1 MLCLILLFR
10 KQDTILEMKFISFFL
25 IINILFAFRHF
36 KIALPFLVAIV
47 VLALI
52 YVGRITFEK
61 AKENWY
67 KIKNQ
72 VQDIN
77 NDIDSTEEEQPVV
90 QHNGLNNSSHNPQI
104 ISTLALTFTL
114 TICLV
119 IASTLYINIFL
130 RNFAITK
137 AMKLGLHRILISF
150 TIPLFFY
157 CKNSSLRR
165 FVYEMYFS
173 HCGL

>member
-1 MLCLILLFR
+1 M
-10 KQDTILEMKFISFFL
+10 
-25 IINILFAFRHF
+25 
-36 KIALPFLVAIV
+36 VAIV

-52 YVGRITFEK
+52 YVGSIAFEK
-61 AKENWY
+61 IKEKWN

-77 NDIDSTEEEQPVV
+77 NDVDSSEEEQPTV
-90 QHNGLNNSSHNPQI
+90 QQNGLNNSSHNPQI
-104 ISTLALTFTL
+104 ISTLALIITL

-130 RNFAITK
+130 KNFAITK
-137 AMKLGLHRILISF
+137 AVKLGLHRILISF
-150 TIPLFFY
+150 TIPSFFY
-157 CKNSSLRR
+157 CKNLSMRR